1 MLNKHVFRRITK
13 IWGTPSIDLFAFR
26 ISHQIENYYSWRID
40 PHGLAVNALRQTWG
54 SELLYAFPPFCL
66 VGRCLEKTRRHKSI
80 PHTNCPSVGKPTM
93 VSGSLGDVSRSS
105 KINNQGGNKDSDTP
119 DRNSAP
125 ITTKRNPEISCMANF
140 RGGEETKGLSETA
153 TNLISQ
159 SRAIGTRR
167 RYGTAWKKFQ
177 SWCSQREMDPISCH
191 IKEVLNYLGYLFD
204 GGLGYSAINSHRS
217 AISFF
222 INQLRDFQ

>member
-1 MLNKHVFRRITK
+1 VWVNQPWYPVLLEMSVDHPRLITK
-13 IWGTPSIDLFAFR
+13 EGTKTLIHPTGILHPLLLNGTLKLAAWR
-26 ISHQIENYYSWRID
+26 IS
-40 PHGLAVNALRQTWG
+40 GAVL
-54 SELLYAFPPFCL
+54 
-66 VGRCLEKTRRHKSI
+66 KK
-80 PHTNCPSVGKPTM
+80 
-93 VSGSLGDVSRSS
+93 
-105 KINNQGGNKDSDTP
+105 
-119 DRNSAP
+119 
-125 ITTKRNPEISCMANF
+125 
-140 RGGEETKGLSETA
+140 KGLSETA

-222 INQLRDFQ
+222 HQPVEGFPVGKHPSVCKLLRGIARERPIIPKYSFMWDIEKY